1 MPLLGL
7 HMTVARQIAADLKS
21 PIVDADR
28 GAYYLG
34 ATTPD
39 IRAMTR
45 WDRERTHFFRL
56 DDFGDQSGVH
66 RLLAEHSEL
75 ANASALDSPTA
86 SFIAGYIS
94 HLVLDEEYITQIY
107 RQCFGTGG
115 ALSERARPDVKDRLL
130 QLDLERQERED
141 TRAVTEIRQALTE
154 TSAEFAVDFLARD
167 TLLEWRNWQVE
178 HIVNAPRF
186 EKMIVRHLAA
196 AGIEGEDAVAVFMRD
211 APAELRE
218 TMEGVGEERIR
229 DFLSSAKDKAR
240 LRMKEYLS

>member
-7 HMTVARQIAADLKS
+7 HMTVARQIAADLQS

-56 DDFGDQSGVH
+56 DDFADQSGVH
-66 RLLAEHSEL
+66 RLFDEHREL
-75 ANASALDSPTA
+75 ADVSALDAPTA
-86 SFIAGYIS
+86 SFMAGYIS
-94 HLVLDEEYITQIY
+94 HLILDEEYITQIY
-107 RQCFGTGG
+107 RQCFGVGG
-115 ALSERARPDVKDRLL
+115 ALNDRERPDVKDRLL

-141 TRAVTEIRQALTE
+141 APAVKEIRQALTE
-154 TSAEFAVDFLARD
+154 TAAEFAVDFLARD
-167 TLLEWRNWQVE
+167 TLLEWRDWQIE

-186 EKMIVRHLAA
+186 ERMIVRHLAA
-196 AGIEGEDAVAVFMRD
+196 AGIEGEEAIAVFIGQAD
-211 APAELRE
+211 NELRE

-229 DFLSSAKDKAR
+229 EFLSSAKNKAR
-240 LRMKEYLS
+240 LRMSEYLS